1 MNIKTRLT
9 LLFTMLVG
17 SIMALFCLSIY
28 YFYDQYR
35 EKQFYSF
42 LNERGQTIAQLVE
55 ASNGISKADIAKIE
69 KENNTVLL
77 DEEITIYDGSDSVI
91 FNSGSYEFILSH
103 QMLTDARSGREIHTK
118 HAKKEVI
125 VIRHILQDH
134 RKPWVVV
141 AIANDHLGTNQLQRL
156 REILVIG
163 WLLSLILVG
172 VAGWQFAT
180 DAIKPVSDI
189 IAQVNNISAG
199 NLHDKVSVGR
209 EKDELALL
217 AQTFNLMLNRLEI
230 AFVAQKNFV
239 SHASHELR
247 TPLALIMSEV
257 EVTLMKARNVEY
269 YEEALKGILEEVK
282 EMNELVSRLLE
293 LARTEEHAFRVTFSK
308 IRIDEVLWQAQAS
321 IQQKNPGYQVH
332 INYDQIPENEEELLR
347 YGDES
352 LLRTAFMNLMDNAC
366 KYSDNHSVNVFL
378 EIHKDLIKIS
388 FKDVGMGIAA
398 AELPYVFDTFYRSA
412 TTMSKA
418 GYGIGLALT
427 KRIINMQGA
436 SIEVESKV
444 GLGSTFTLKFP
455 PF

>member
-35 EKQFYSF
+35 EKRFYSF
-42 LNERGQTIAQLVE
+42 LNERGQTIAQLIE
-55 ASNGISKADIAKIE
+55 GSNGISKADIAKIE
-69 KENNTVLL
+69 KDNNTVLL
-77 DEEITIYDGSDSVI
+77 DEEITIYDGTDSVI
-91 FNSGSYEFILSH
+91 FNSGSYAFVLTP
-103 QMLTDARSGREIHTK
+103 QMLAEARSGKEIHTK
-118 HAKKEVI
+118 HDKKEVI
-125 VIRHILQDH
+125 IMRHILQDH
-134 RKPWVVV
+134 RKPWVVI
-141 AIANDHLGTNQLQRL
+141 AIANDHLGTNQLKRL
-156 REILVIG
+156 REILIIG
-163 WLLSLILVG
+163 WLLSLVLVS
-172 VAGWQFAT
+172 VSGWQFAT

-199 NLHDKVSVGR
+199 NLHDKVTVGR

-257 EVTLMKARNVEY
+257 ELTLMKPRSGEY
-269 YEEALKGILEEVK
+269 YEEALRGILGEVK
-282 EMNELVSRLLE
+282 EMNELVNRLLE

-308 IRIDEVLWQAQAS
+308 IRIDEVLWQAQAYV
-321 IQQKNPGYQVH
+321 QQKHPGYQVH
-332 INYDQIPENEEELLR
+332 IQYDQIPDNEELLLR

-352 LLRTAFMNLMDNAC
+352 LLRTAFVNLMDNAC
-366 KYSDNHSVNVFL
+366 KYSDNHSVDVFL
-378 EIHKDLIKIS
+378 EIQKDLIRIS
-388 FKDVGMGIAA
+388 FKDVGTGIAA
-398 AELPYVFDTFYRSA
+398 EELPYVFDTFYRSA

-427 KRIINMQGA
+427 KRIITMQGA

-444 GLGSTFTLKFP
+444 GLGSTFILKFP

>member
-1 MNIKTRLT
+1 MNIKSRLT

-55 ASNGISKADIAKIE
+55 ASQGISKADIAKIE

-77 DEEITIYDGSDSVI
+77 NEEITIYDGADSVI
-91 FNSGSYEFILSH
+91 FTSGDERFELSKA
-103 QMLTDARSGREIHTK
+103 MLSEARAGKEVRTK
-118 HAKKEVI
+118 YNKKEVI
-125 VIRHILQDH
+125 IIRHILQDH
-134 RKPWVVV
+134 RKPWVVM
-141 AIANDHLGTNQLQRL
+141 AIANDFPGMDQLKRL

-163 WLLSLILVG
+163 WLLSLVLVG
-172 VAGWQFAT
+172 VAGWQFAN

-189 IAQVNNISAG
+189 IDQVNNISAG
-199 NLHDKVSVGR
+199 NLHEKVTVGR

-217 AQTFNLMLNRLEI
+217 AQTFNQMLSRLEI
-230 AFVAQKNFV
+230 AFIAQKNFV

-247 TPLALIMSEV
+247 TPLSLIMSEA
-257 EVTLMKARNVEY
+257 ELSLMKERSSEEY
-269 YEEALKGILEEVK
+269 QDALKGIWAEAK

-293 LARTEEHAFRVTFSK
+293 LARTEEQAFKVTFSK
-308 IRIDEVLWQAQAS
+308 IRVDEVLWQAKAS
-321 IQQKNPGYQVH
+321 VQQKNPGYEVH
-332 INYDQIPENEEELLR
+332 IHYDKIPDNEEQLKR

-352 LLRTAFMNLMDNAC
+352 LLKTAFMNLMDNAC
-366 KYSDNHSVNVFL
+366 KYSNDKTVNVYL
-378 EIHKDLIKIS
+378 EIQQELIKVK
-388 FKDVGMGIAA
+388 FKDAGVGIAEN
-398 AELPYVFDTFYRSA
+398 ELPYIFDTFYRSA
-412 TTMSKA
+412 TTISKA

-436 SIEVESKV
+436 SIDVESKI
-444 GLGSTFTLKFP
+444 GHGTTFVLKFP

>member
-77 DEEITIYDGSDSVI
+77 DEEITIYNGADSVI
-91 FNSGSYEFILSH
+91 FSSGSYDFGLTH
-103 QMLTDARSGREIHTK
+103 QMIADARNGKEIHTK

-125 VIRHILQDH
+125 IIRHILQDH
-134 RKPWVVV
+134 RRPWVVV

-163 WLLSLILVG
+163 WLLSLVLVS
-172 VAGWQFAT
+172 VAGWQFST

-199 NLHDKVSVGR
+199 NLHDKVTVGR

-257 EVTLMKARNVEY
+257 EVTLMKARSGEY
-269 YEEALKGILEEVK
+269 YEEALKGILDEVK
-282 EMNELVSRLLE
+282 EMNELVNRLLE

-308 IRIDEVLWQAQAS
+308 IRIDEVLWQAQAFV
-321 IQQKNPGYQVH
+321 QQKNPGYQVH
-332 INYDQIPENEEELLR
+332 IHYDQIPDNEELLLR

-352 LLRTAFMNLMDNAC
+352 LLKTAFVNLMDNAC
-366 KYSDNHSVNVFL
+366 KYSDNQSVEVFL

-388 FKDVGMGIAA
+388 FKDVGIGIAA
-398 AELPYVFDTFYRSA
+398 SELPYVFDTFYRSA

-427 KRIINMQGA
+427 KRIITMQGA
-436 SIEVESKV
+436 SIDVESKV
-444 GLGSTFTLKFP
+444 GLGSTFILKFP

>member
-1 MNIKTRLT
+1 MNIKARLT

-28 YFYDQYR
+28 FFYDQYR

-42 LNERGQTIAQLVE
+42 LNERGQTVAQLIE
-55 ASNGISKADIAKIE
+55 ARQGISKADIEKIE

-77 DEEITIYDGSDSVI
+77 DEEITLFDGADSVI
-91 FNSGSYEFILSH
+91 FNSGENAFNLPKTII
-103 QMLTDARSGREIHTK
+103 AEVRAGKEIKTK
-118 HAKKEVI
+118 LDKKEVI

-134 RKPWVVV
+134 RRPWVV
-141 AIANDHLGTNQLQRL
+141 AASAKDLQGLNQLDRL

-163 WLLSLILVG
+163 WMLALGLVG
-172 VAGWQFAT
+172 VAGWQFAN
-180 DAIKPVSDI
+180 DAIKPVADI
-189 IAQVNNISAG
+189 IGQVNKISAG
-199 NLHDKVSVGR
+199 NLHETVHVGR

-217 AQTFNLMLNRLEI
+217 AETFNSMLHRLEI

-257 EVTLMKARNVEY
+257 EVTLMKERNVASY
-269 YEEALKGILEEVK
+269 QEALSGILGEVK

-293 LARTEEHAFRVTFSK
+293 LARTEEETFRVTFYK
-308 IRIDEVLWQAQAS
+308 IRVDEVLWQAQAS
-321 IQQKNPGYQVH
+321 VMQKNPGYQVH
-332 INYDQIPENEEELLR
+332 IHYGKIPENEEQLMR

-352 LLRTAFMNLMDNAC
+352 LLRTAFINLMDNAC
-366 KYSDNHSVNVFL
+366 KYSENKTVNVYL
-378 EIHKDLIKIS
+378 EAEKNSINLF
-388 FKDVGMGIAA
+388 FKDTGTGISKE
-398 AELPYVFDTFYRSA
+398 ELPYIFDTFYRSA
-412 TTMSKA
+412 STMSKS

-427 KRIINMQGA
+427 KRIITMQGA
-436 SIEVESKV
+436 SIEVDSKLGV
-444 GLGSTFTLKFP
+444 GTTFILRFP